1 MRWTGTALWEG
12 PSATPWV
19 ASTIRV
25 YPYNDTG
32 ASEAGRTEFHACY
45 AAREKKNWCGSYA
58 VATDRS
64 LRYVIAP
71 WMSNDNGSRMG

>member
-19 ASTIRV
+19 VSTIRV

-32 ASEAGRTEFHACY
+32 ASEAGWTELHACY
-45 AAREKKNWCGSYA
+45 AAREKIDA
-58 VATDRS
+58 
-64 LRYVIAP
+64 AP
-71 WMSNDNGSRMG
+71 TQWQRTGALDM